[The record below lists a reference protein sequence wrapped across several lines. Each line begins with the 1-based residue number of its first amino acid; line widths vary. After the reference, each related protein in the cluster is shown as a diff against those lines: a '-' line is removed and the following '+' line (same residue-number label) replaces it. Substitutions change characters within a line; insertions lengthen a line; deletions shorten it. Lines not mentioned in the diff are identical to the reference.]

1 MAGPG
6 GLPSMGSHRDGQ
18 DWNDLAAAAAAAFF
32 MNDIQVNSKLALC
45 SNNHNLIL
53 KTTHK
58 VKNITKVSQQTW
70 YKAGSIP
77 A

>member
-18 DWNDLAAAAAAAFF
+18 DWNDLAAAAAAFF

-45 SNNHNLIL
+45 SNKHNLIL

-70 YKAGSIP
+70 YKVGSIP